1 MISFIISS
9 GLVASSRRWEKLWKS
24 RKNFFNWEKTFLIE
38 KKLSEL
44 RKKFWNPEN
53 YFRVKRKKKK
63 QNEIMKL
70 RKKIKI
76 RIEKYFVTRI
86 EKKSW
91 IQWLPIQWT
100 IFIIQDKR
108 RNKRNLLPL
117 ARVLTIKCEKCDLFT
132 TLLSRYL
139 MTLKFIETKERKACL
154 RNIK

>member
-1 MISFIISS
+1 
-9 GLVASSRRWEKLWKS
+9 
-24 RKNFFNWEKTFLIE
+24 
-38 KKLSEL
+38 
-44 RKKFWNPEN
+44 
-53 YFRVKRKKKK
+53 
-63 QNEIMKL
+63 MKL

-108 RNKRNLLPL
+108 RNKRNLLSL

-139 MTLKFIETKERKACL
+139 MTLKFIETKERIACL